1 MNIFNLEKRRYL
13 EHYWIRWRLKGYI
26 HRPSSNGKSIEI
38 AMTVLFNNNYQSL
51 FQLRKDNQDAFVK
64 RHGIKMG
71 FMSAF
76 VKEHHTFK
84 YHYLYINLACLSVC
98 LFVLIY
104 IVRGIVVI
112 CNILTPAE
120 PKYTKHICSENTNIK
135 CLIIP
140 VELSWAENFRMMD
153 IKINA

>member
-1 MNIFNLEKRRYL
+1 MLTLFWWLQKRRRKL
-13 EHYWIRWRLKGYI
+13 SENEHFQFRKTKISWTLLDQMKTKRL
-26 HRPSSNGKSIEI
+26 HSQTWPSSNGKSIEI

-98 LFVLIY
+98 LSVCFNIY
-104 IVRGIVVI
+104 CQRHCCDLQYFDSGW
-112 CNILTPAE
+112 T
-120 PKYTKHICSENTNIK
+120 
-135 CLIIP
+135 
-140 VELSWAENFRMMD
+140 
-153 IKINA
+153 